1 MSKPRIRYDYS
12 KMLIQLL
19 TIVSVVYY
27 ILNILYPTDY
37 SEFADNANR
46 IYPKL
51 AAGVLFCL
59 CLFISIIYYTHFL
72 GNRIILISV
81 IILILASVY
90 IVYPLNIVPNIFY
103 VMRYYMAILA
113 MIASYVLLLKVKDVT
128 YWEKHIAVI
137 FAFQLAFGLFSLVS
151 DKVSAVQMG
160 DELFDSNSGFIL
172 VSCIPMTLLF
182 PYKRFRVYLYCLVVL
197 ACIYT
202 GQRSAALAAII
213 SILPAM
219 PILRRN
225 VHKKDMAILL
235 MAFVLFAIPL
245 LVDAIQNIHD
255 RNALDASKNNL
266 GSGRLVFWGIVLT
279 DFFSHDIFHIIFGN
293 GTNSVAVVL
302 ESVYGLAIGAHNG
315 WLDFLYTFGFIG
327 LVIYATFFCVLL
339 CKGLKSWK
347 ADRQY
352 SFIILLMF
360 VVFFFKAS
368 TSHGYFDISMMPYM
382 IALSYVEGI
391 KDRHGTNNL

>member
-352 SFIILLMF
+352 SFIYLLMF

-368 TSHGYFDISMMPYM
+368 TSHGYSDISMMPYM

-391 KDRHGTNNL
+391 KDRHRTNNL